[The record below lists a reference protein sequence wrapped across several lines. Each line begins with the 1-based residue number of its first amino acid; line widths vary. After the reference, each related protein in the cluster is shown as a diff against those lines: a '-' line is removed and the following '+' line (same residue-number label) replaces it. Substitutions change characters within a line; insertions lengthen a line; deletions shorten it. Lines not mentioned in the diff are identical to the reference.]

1 MQVLNTIVEKVQLP
15 EDRAII
21 LAGYE
26 QQISEMFRGANP
38 GLSSRFDCDSPW
50 RFDDFSDDD
59 LLKVARSYI
68 VKKGISELWD
78 FNETLHLIKTVSK
91 QRALFNFSNARA
103 VETLRQAHAC
113 DSLTNAQKHNVQ
125 VYSPQLNNWLN
136 AGHQKSQRKTHHS
149 SPRHPSQRS

>member
-59 LLKVARSYI
+59 YRYIDPARRTNRSNR
-68 VKKGISELWD
+68 EL
-78 FNETLHLIKTVSK
+78 
-91 QRALFNFSNARA
+91 A
-103 VETLRQAHAC
+103 
-113 DSLTNAQKHNVQ
+113 
-125 VYSPQLNNWLN
+125 
-136 AGHQKSQRKTHHS
+136 
-149 SPRHPSQRS
+149 